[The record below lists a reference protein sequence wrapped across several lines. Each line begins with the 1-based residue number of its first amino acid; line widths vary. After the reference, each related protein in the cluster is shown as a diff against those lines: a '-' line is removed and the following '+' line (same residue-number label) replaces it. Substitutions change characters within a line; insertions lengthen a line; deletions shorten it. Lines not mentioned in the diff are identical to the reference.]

1 MRGVGTATIPQIMV
15 VDDESIV
22 ALDLQSSL
30 ENMGYNVPAVVS
42 SGEEAVSTAGKVRP
56 DLILMDISL
65 NGGMD
70 GVQAAEQIRSRF
82 PVPVIYLSAFS
93 NDHILQ
99 RAKQTEPYGYL
110 LKPYVE
116 RELHTTIEMALHKA
130 RSEARFKSMR
140 DELEERIVERTAA
153 LEASNVTLRQEVATR
168 QRTEEALENARTE
181 LEAWVQERTVA
192 LQVTN
197 NKLQREVQERQHAE
211 SVLVRQTVTLT
222 KTTTMLVEKER
233 LLSAFQQIGQALLAS
248 MDLEQILD
256 TLATQI
262 LQASIFR
269 KISIACLD
277 ERTGDI
283 EIVRSLACQM
293 INGRAVSKSVLL
305 PTGDAIGR
313 RLPAK
318 GKHVFS
324 EVLRRRQMVVVNT
337 EVDQV
342 DGLDC
347 LADETDELVYLIPV
361 KQGNRIVAVL
371 ATTSDYVEKAEM
383 LQRIAV
389 MQPLLDA
396 VAIALEHARLYAGLQ
411 NQTQQLIRLERLHA
425 LGEMAVGVS
434 HNLNNLLVAI
444 LVPAQFL
451 QKAVVDPKIRKEA
464 DEIVQAGRRAADLV
478 RRLYQAVYTPENE
491 RLEAID
497 INQIVR
503 QAAEATRPRWQD
515 EPQRRGVDIVVR
527 TELGEVPP
535 VRGVANGLAD
545 ACSHL
550 IANAVDAMPEGG
562 TITIRTALGP
572 LGGQI
577 IVQDTGVGMN
587 NETLRR
593 VFEPFF
599 TTKDDVGTGLGL
611 STVYNSVTH
620 WGGTIDIKSTPGAG
634 TIFSM
639 SLPLW
644 RQPEEEPAKAPV
656 VVARS
661 GRILVVEDDEGVS
674 QALSHL
680 LSEAHEVVL
689 VDNGSAAL
697 ARMKQDHF
705 DVAMIDFGMP
715 EMSGDVVAQALRDN
729 DPTLATVLIT
739 GWEIH
744 EGDPKL
750 ASFDFFLQKPFGEVE
765 EIEQVVSQAIA
776 LHDTRQEKLDRS

>member
-1 MRGVGTATIPQIMV
+1 MV

-30 ENMGYNVPAVVS
+30 ENMGYNVPAVVA
-42 SGEEAVSTAGKVRP
+42 SGEEAVSAAGEVRP

-82 PVPVIYLSAFS
+82 SVPVIYLSAFS

-130 RSEARFKSMR
+130 RSEARLKSTR
-140 DELEERIVERTAA
+140 DELEVRVVERTAA
-153 LEASNVTLRQEVATR
+153 LETSNASLRQEITTR
-168 QRTEEALENARTE
+168 QEAEAALEQSRTE
-181 LEAWVQERTVA
+181 LETWVQERTVA
-192 LQVTN
+192 LQAAN
-197 NKLQREVQERQHAE
+197 NKLQREIQERQRAE

-233 LLSAFQQIGQALLAS
+233 LLNAFQQIGQALLAS

-256 TLATQI
+256 TLATQV

-269 KISIACLD
+269 KISIARLD

-293 INGRAVSKSVLL
+293 INGRVVPESVFL
-305 PTGDAIGR
+305 PAGHTVGQ
-313 RLPAK
+313 RLPGK

-324 EVLRRRQMVVVNT
+324 EVLRRRQMVIIDTAVNKA
-337 EVDQV
+337 E
-342 DGLDC
+342 GLDL
-347 LADETDELVYLIPV
+347 LADEADELVYLIPV
-361 KQGNRIVAVL
+361 KQGNRILAVL
-371 ATTSDYVEKAEM
+371 ATTSDYAEKAEM
-383 LQRIAV
+383 LQRIAG

-396 VAIALEHARLYAGLQ
+396 IAIALEHARLYSGLQ
-411 NQTQQLIRLERLHA
+411 VQTRQLIRLERLQA

-434 HNLNNLLVAI
+434 HNLNNLLVAV

-451 QKAVVDPKIRKEA
+451 QKAVSDPKIRKEA

-478 RRLYQAVYTPENE
+478 RRLYQAVYIPEDE
-491 RLEAID
+491 RLEAVD
-497 INQIVR
+497 VNQIVR
-503 QAAEATRPRWQD
+503 QTVEATRPRWQD
-515 EPQRRGVDIVVR
+515 EPQRRGVRIAMR
-527 TELGEVPP
+527 TELGEVPA
-535 VRGVANGLAD
+535 VQGMANGLAD

-550 IANAVDAMPEGG
+550 IANAVDAMSASG
-562 TITIRTALGP
+562 TITIRTATGP
-572 LGGQI
+572 LGGQV
-577 IVQDTGVGMN
+577 IVQDTGMGMT
-587 NETLRR
+587 EEVQRR
-593 VFEPFF
+593 VFEPLF

-611 STVYNSVTH
+611 STVYKTVTH
-620 WGGTIDIKSTPGAG
+620 WGGSIDIESAPGAG
-634 TIFSM
+634 ATFSIC
-639 SLPLW
+639 LPLW
-644 RQPEEEPAKAPV
+644 RPPEEETAKAPA
-656 VVARS
+656 VATRS

-674 QALSHL
+674 QALANL
-680 LSEAHEVVL
+680 LSEGHEVVA
-689 VDNGSAAL
+689 VDSGPAAL
-697 ARMKQDHF
+697 ARVGQDHF
-705 DVAMIDFGMP
+705 DAAMIDFGMP
-715 EMSGDVVAQALRDN
+715 EMSGDVVARALREN

-739 GWEIH
+739 GWEIR

-750 ASFDFFLQKPFGEVE
+750 APFDFFLQKPFGEVE
-765 EIEQVVSQAIA
+765 EIQQIVAQAIA